1 MITFAPSRRFSFN
14 LKEGWKKSAEL
25 TSADVAN
32 NANNALGG
40 VAVPEFRRS
49 AGFPLPGH
57 DPPEGVR
64 RALRRTSAP
73 VFQGAGDG
81 EGPVDRLR
89 GAGRA
94 LAEWRDFPQPWRRPP
109 FDRIA
114 ATRGVAPKAELYSQ
128 PQHPYTQ
135 ALLDAVPRADPSRVR
150 GPVIGGEVPSL
161 MVPPPGCRFHT
172 RCPQVMPRC
181 SVEVPQLRETRPGR
195 QTSCHLY
202 DPVAGTPDHEKLQR
216 KVST

>member
-1 MITFAPSRRFSFN
+1 MKRRLDIGIGLVHRPRVLFLDEPTIGLDVSMQAQIVN
-14 LKEGWKKSAEL
+14 LLMDLQAKFGLSYLFIAHDL
-25 TSADVAN
+25 AVVRAI
-32 NANNALGG
+32 AHR
-40 VAVPEFRRS
+40 VAVLY
-49 AGFPLPGH
+49 AGSIV
-57 DPPEGVR
+57 E
-64 RALRRTSAP
+64 
-73 VFQGAGDG
+73 
-81 EGPVDRLR
+81 
-89 GAGRA
+89 
-94 LAEWRDFPQPWRRPP
+94 
-109 FDRIA
+109 
-114 ATRGVAPKAELYSQ
+114 VAPKAELYSQ